1 MVAFW
6 MVIVFI
12 GPSISPYHEAD
23 ILDEALFIKPGSDDP
38 YPATDFQPPSKV
50 VWLGSDYLGRDTL
63 SRTLFGART
72 TIGISLAST
81 LLAYV
86 VGITLGIAAAVGG
99 TLMDSTLSRV
109 NDAFLSIPSIMM
121 ALVVIAAIGSTIPIL
136 IILTGLIYATT
147 VFRIARS
154 LGLEVVVSDFVE
166 AARVRGEGLWWII
179 TREVLP
185 NVAMPMATDFGL
197 RFVYVILFISSL
209 SFLGLGVQPAAV
221 GLGQHGQ
228 GESRRASLR
237 FHRAARAGACHRHLD
252 DRDQPHRRR
261 RLRPRRRPAGQE
273 DDLMPALL
281 EVDRLKIDARKDDD
295 SLSPIVKSVSFNVER
310 GEVMALIGE
319 SGSGKTT
326 IALSALGYAKP
337 GLEFTSGEVRLDGRD
352 VISMPPDEQRALR
365 GQRVAY
371 LAQSAAAT
379 FNPALTIGEQVTES
393 PILHGQLSREEA
405 ERRAEELY
413 RALELPDPERLG
425 RRYPHQVSGGQ
436 LQRLMAAMALCG
448 NPDLLILDEPTT
460 ALDVTTQI
468 EVLKAFKS
476 VIQQEG
482 AAAIYVT
489 HDLSV
494 VAQIADH
501 IVVLYAG
508 DIQERGTA
516 DQIINRPSHDYT
528 RRLMAAVRPPPA
540 AGQGEETSDAHRREA
555 PALEMKN
562 VTAGYGRGAAAV
574 KVLRD
579 VNVTIQRG
587 HTVGVIGESGCGKST
602 LARVMSGLLP
612 AGEGEVL
619 LDGQALQP
627 SLRQR
632 ARSELQKVQFVFQ
645 MADTALNPRQRIDHI
660 LGRPLEF
667 YLGLKGAE
675 KRARIGELL
684 HMVELPPE
692 FAGRYPEELSGGQ
705 KQRVNLA
712 RALAASPEV
721 LLCDEVISALDTI
734 VGANVIELL
743 ERLRKQ
749 TGVSFVFISHDL
761 STIASFADQ
770 VVVLYAGRVVEQGR
784 TDQVLSPPYHPYTR
798 LLIASVPE
806 LRIGWLEETMQ
817 TQEAQAG
824 IDRVVKLVEVG
835 CPFFDRCP
843 ISIEGTCDR
852 ETPPIRTLG
861 RGHAIECHRSEAE
874 FVAAS

>member
-1 MVAFW
+1 M
-6 MVIVFI
+6 
-12 GPSISPYHEAD
+12 S
-23 ILDEALFIKPGSDDP
+23 
-38 YPATDFQPPSKV
+38 
-50 VWLGSDYLGRDTL
+50 
-63 SRTLFGART
+63 
-72 TIGISLAST
+72 
-81 LLAYV
+81 
-86 VGITLGIAAAVGG
+86 
-99 TLMDSTLSRV
+99 
-109 NDAFLSIPSIMM
+109 
-121 ALVVIAAIGSTIPIL
+121 
-136 IILTGLIYATT
+136 
-147 VFRIARS
+147 
-154 LGLEVVVSDFVE
+154 
-166 AARVRGEGLWWII
+166 
-179 TREVLP
+179 
-185 NVAMPMATDFGL
+185 
-197 RFVYVILFISSL
+197 
-209 SFLGLGVQPAAV
+209 
-221 GLGQHGQ
+221 
-228 GESRRASLR
+228 
-237 FHRAARAGACHRHLD
+237 
-252 DRDQPHRRR
+252 
-261 RLRPRRRPAGQE
+261 
-273 DDLMPALL
+273 ALL
-281 EVDRLKIDARKDDD
+281 EVDRLTIEARKDDD
-295 SLSPIVKSVSFNVER
+295 SLSPIVKGVSFSVRR
-310 GEVMALIGE
+310 GEVVALIGE

-337 GLEFTSGEVRLDGRD
+337 GLEFSGGEVRLDGRD
-352 VISMPPDEQRALR
+352 VISMPPEEKRDLR

-393 PILHGQLSREEA
+393 PILHGQMNQEEA
-405 ERRAEELY
+405 NRRAEELY
-413 RALELPDPERLG
+413 RSLELPDPDRLG

-448 NPDLLILDEPTT
+448 KPDLLVLDEPTT

-508 DIQERGTA
+508 DIQEQGPA
-516 DQIINRPSHDYT
+516 DRVINRPTHEYT

-540 AGQGEETSDAHRREA
+540 AGQGEEATDEHHREI
-555 PALEMKN
+555 PALEVKN
-562 VTAGYGRGAAAV
+562 ISAGYGARKGGKVAV

-579 VNVTIQRG
+579 INLAIRRG

-612 AGEGEVL
+612 ASEGEVL

-627 SLRQR
+627 SLRHR
-632 ARSELQKVQFVFQ
+632 ARGELQKVQFVFQ

-667 YLGLKGAE
+667 YLGLKGKE
-675 KRARIGELL
+675 KRKRIGELL
-684 HMVELPPE
+684 QMVELPAE

-705 KQRVNLA
+705 KQRINLA

-743 ERLRKQ
+743 KRLRRQ

-761 STIASFADQ
+761 STIASFADEI
-770 VVVLYAGRVVEQGR
+770 VVLYAGRIVEKGT
-784 TDQVLSPPYHPYTR
+784 TDHVLSPPYHPYTR

-806 LRIGWLEETMQ
+806 LRIGWLEETMA

-824 IDRVVKLVEVG
+824 IDRTVQMTDVG

-843 ISIEGTCDR
+843 LAIPGTCDR
-852 ETPPIRTLG
+852 ETPPVREFDDQHT
-861 RGHAIECHRSEAE
+861 IECHRSKAE
-874 FVAAS
+874 FLEGSQPS

>member
-1 MVAFW
+1 
-6 MVIVFI
+6 
-12 GPSISPYHEAD
+12 
-23 ILDEALFIKPGSDDP
+23 
-38 YPATDFQPPSKV
+38 
-50 VWLGSDYLGRDTL
+50 
-63 SRTLFGART
+63 
-72 TIGISLAST
+72 
-81 LLAYV
+81 
-86 VGITLGIAAAVGG
+86 
-99 TLMDSTLSRV
+99 
-109 NDAFLSIPSIMM
+109 
-121 ALVVIAAIGSTIPIL
+121 
-136 IILTGLIYATT
+136 
-147 VFRIARS
+147 
-154 LGLEVVVSDFVE
+154 
-166 AARVRGEGLWWII
+166 
-179 TREVLP
+179 
-185 NVAMPMATDFGL
+185 
-197 RFVYVILFISSL
+197 
-209 SFLGLGVQPAAV
+209 
-221 GLGQHGQ
+221 
-228 GESRRASLR
+228 
-237 FHRAARAGACHRHLD
+237 
-252 DRDQPHRRR
+252 
-261 RLRPRRRPAGQE
+261 
-273 DDLMPALL
+273 MPALL

-310 GEVMALIGE
+310 GEVVALIGE

-326 IALSALGYAKP
+326 IALSALGYCKP
-337 GLEFTSGEVRLDGRD
+337 GLEFTSGEVRLHGRD
-352 VISMPPDEQRALR
+352 VISMPPDEQRDLR

-393 PILHGQLSREEA
+393 PILHGQLSRERA
-405 ERRAEELY
+405 EIRAEELY
-413 RALELPDPERLG
+413 RALELPDPDRLG
-425 RRYPHQVSGGQ
+425 KRYPHQVSGGQ

-448 NPDLLILDEPTT
+448 KPDLLVLDEPTT

-476 VIQQEG
+476 VIKQEG

-508 DIQERGTA
+508 DIQEQGTA

-540 AGQGEETSDAHRREA
+540 AGQGDESLDEHRREA
-555 PALEMKN
+555 PALEVRDVN
-562 VTAGYGRGAAAV
+562 AGYGKGASAV
-574 KVLRD
+574 RVLSD
-579 VNVTIQRG
+579 VNVSVQRG

-612 AGEGEVL
+612 AREGDVL
-619 LDGQALQP
+619 LDGEKLRP
-627 SLRQR
+627 SLKQR
-632 ARSELQKVQFVFQ
+632 ARSELQKIQFVFQ

-667 YLGLKGAE
+667 YLGLRGAE
-675 KRARIGELL
+675 KRKRIAELL
-684 HMVELPPE
+684 DMVELPAE

-743 ERLRKQ
+743 KRLRRQ

-761 STIASFADQ
+761 STIASFADEI
-770 VVVLYAGRVVEQGR
+770 VVLYAGRVVEQGK
-784 TDQVLSPPYHPYTR
+784 TDRVLSPPYHPYTR

-824 IDRVVKLVEVG
+824 IDRVVTLTEIG
-835 CPFFDRCP
+835 CPFYDRCP
-843 ISIEGTCDR
+843 LAIEGTCDR
-852 ETPPIRTLG
+852 ETPPIRDLG
-861 RGHAIECHRSEAE
+861 GGHTIECHRSQEE
-874 FVAAS
+874 FAAAS

>member
-1 MVAFW
+1 
-6 MVIVFI
+6 
-12 GPSISPYHEAD
+12 
-23 ILDEALFIKPGSDDP
+23 
-38 YPATDFQPPSKV
+38 
-50 VWLGSDYLGRDTL
+50 
-63 SRTLFGART
+63 
-72 TIGISLAST
+72 
-81 LLAYV
+81 
-86 VGITLGIAAAVGG
+86 
-99 TLMDSTLSRV
+99 
-109 NDAFLSIPSIMM
+109 
-121 ALVVIAAIGSTIPIL
+121 
-136 IILTGLIYATT
+136 
-147 VFRIARS
+147 
-154 LGLEVVVSDFVE
+154 
-166 AARVRGEGLWWII
+166 
-179 TREVLP
+179 
-185 NVAMPMATDFGL
+185 
-197 RFVYVILFISSL
+197 
-209 SFLGLGVQPAAV
+209 
-221 GLGQHGQ
+221 
-228 GESRRASLR
+228 
-237 FHRAARAGACHRHLD
+237 
-252 DRDQPHRRR
+252 
-261 RLRPRRRPAGQE
+261 
-273 DDLMPALL
+273 MPALL
-281 EVDRLKIDARKDDD
+281 EVDRLQIDARKDDD
-295 SLSPIVKSVSFNVER
+295 TLSPIVKGVSFNVER
-310 GEVMALIGE
+310 GEVVALIGE

-337 GLEFTSGEVRLDGRD
+337 GLEFTGGEVRLHGRD

-393 PILHGQLSREEA
+393 PILHGQLNREEA
-405 ERRAEELY
+405 DRRAEELY
-413 RALELPDPERLG
+413 RALELPDPDRLG
-425 RRYPHQVSGGQ
+425 KRYPHQVSGGQ

-448 NPDLLILDEPTT
+448 KPDLLILDEPTT

-476 VIQQEG
+476 VIKQEG
-482 AAAIYVT
+482 AAAVYVT

-508 DIQERGTA
+508 DIQEHGPA
-516 DQIINRPSHDYT
+516 DQIISRPGHDYT

-540 AGQGEETSDAHRREA
+540 AGQGDETSDAHRRAA
-555 PALEMKN
+555 PALE
-562 VTAGYGRGAAAV
+562 VRGVAASYGKGASAV
-574 KVLRD
+574 RVLSD
-579 VNVTIQRG
+579 VNMSVQRG

-612 AGEGEVL
+612 AREGDVL
-619 LDGQALQP
+619 LDGDKLQP

-632 ARSELQKVQFVFQ
+632 RRSELQKIQFVFQ

-675 KRARIGELL
+675 KRKRIGELL
-684 HMVELPPE
+684 HMVELPAE

-743 ERLRKQ
+743 KRLRRQ

-761 STIASFADQ
+761 STIASFADEI
-770 VVVLYAGRVVEQGR
+770 VVLYAGRVVEQGK
-784 TDQVLSPPYHPYTR
+784 TDRVLSPPYHPYTR

-806 LRIGWLEETMQ
+806 LRIGWLEETML

-824 IDRVVKLVEVG
+824 IDRVVTLTEVG

-843 ISIEGTCDR
+843 LAIKGTCDR
-852 ETPPIRTLG
+852 ETPPIRDLG
-861 RGHAIECHRSEAE
+861 GGHAIECHRSQEE
-874 FVAAS
+874 FAAAS

>member
-1 MVAFW
+1 
-6 MVIVFI
+6 
-12 GPSISPYHEAD
+12 
-23 ILDEALFIKPGSDDP
+23 
-38 YPATDFQPPSKV
+38 
-50 VWLGSDYLGRDTL
+50 
-63 SRTLFGART
+63 
-72 TIGISLAST
+72 
-81 LLAYV
+81 
-86 VGITLGIAAAVGG
+86 
-99 TLMDSTLSRV
+99 
-109 NDAFLSIPSIMM
+109 M
-121 ALVVIAAIGSTIPIL
+121 A
-136 IILTGLIYATT
+136 
-147 VFRIARS
+147 
-154 LGLEVVVSDFVE
+154 
-166 AARVRGEGLWWII
+166 
-179 TREVLP
+179 
-185 NVAMPMATDFGL
+185 
-197 RFVYVILFISSL
+197 
-209 SFLGLGVQPAAV
+209 
-221 GLGQHGQ
+221 
-228 GESRRASLR
+228 
-237 FHRAARAGACHRHLD
+237 
-252 DRDQPHRRR
+252 
-261 RLRPRRRPAGQE
+261 
-273 DDLMPALL
+273 ALL
-281 EVDRLKIDARKDDD
+281 EVDRLQIDAHKDDG
-295 SLSPIVKSVSFNVER
+295 SLTPIVKGVSFNVAR
-310 GEVMALIGE
+310 GEVVALIGE

-326 IALSALGYAKP
+326 IALSALGYSKP

-352 VISMPPDEQRALR
+352 VISMPPDEKRDLR

-393 PILHGQLSREEA
+393 PVLHGQMTREEA
-405 ERRAEELY
+405 DRRAEELY
-413 RALELPDPERLG
+413 RALDLPDPDRLG

-448 NPDLLILDEPTT
+448 DPDLLILDEPTT

-476 VIQQEG
+476 VIQKEG

-508 DIQERGTA
+508 DIQEQGTA
-516 DQIINRPSHDYT
+516 DQIINHPTHDYT

-540 AGQGEETSDAHRREA
+540 AGQGDESLSEHMREA
-555 PALEMKN
+555 PALEVRN
-562 VTAGYGRGAAAV
+562 VTAGYGRGRAAV

-579 VNVTIQRG
+579 INVAVQRG

-619 LDGQALQP
+619 LDGERLQP
-627 SLRQR
+627 SLRDR
-632 ARSELQKVQFVFQ
+632 ARSELRKVQFVFQ

-660 LGRPLEF
+660 LGRPIEF
-667 YLGLKGAE
+667 YLGLKGEE
-675 KRARIGELL
+675 KRRRIGELL
-684 HMVELPPE
+684 HMVELPAE

-743 ERLRKQ
+743 KRLRKQ

-761 STIASFADQ
+761 STIASFADEI
-770 VVVLYAGRVVEQGR
+770 VVLYAGRVVEQGK

-806 LRIGWLEETMQ
+806 LRIGWLEETME

-824 IDRVVKLVEVG
+824 IDRVVKLVDVG

-843 ISIEGTCDR
+843 LAIEGTCDR
-852 ETPPIRTLG
+852 ETPPIRNLG
-861 RGHAIECHRSEAE
+861 DGHAIECHRSERE
-874 FVAAS
+874 FLAAS